1 MMVSQM
7 FDLYVLPTGRRA
19 FALRGVIAAAKGGG
33 HKELEKAARA
43 LLTREG
49 QVAAMEAAWA
59 TAAVTNKTVE
69 SAELRELDAD
79 LDRMVTGVRTTGE
92 TRLRALPR
100 TLRKSHGPAI
110 QAFLLKYFPNGA
122 QAITNQSYP
131 EEYESVLALVKS
143 MRTEDAAMVT
153 TLGLTPYLDD
163 IEAVLPAYLEA
174 IKASGKTPTAVA
186 YKSLQAGRAEAHE
199 GYCVLVAKIVA
210 GVEVAAARAALLE
223 PIVAQEEAMRAY
235 YARRAVVQ
243 DVDSTTGEPV
253 VTPSAPATPATPPD
267 GP

>member
-19 FALRGVIAAAKGGG
+19 FALRGLIEVAKDGG
-33 HKELEKAARA
+33 HKDLEKAARA

-49 QVAAMEAAWA
+49 QVAAMEAGWA
-59 TAAVTNKTVE
+59 TAAVTNKVVE

-100 TLRKSHGPAI
+100 ARKSDGPAI
-110 QAFLLKYFPNGA
+110 QAFLSKYFPNGA

-143 MRTEDAAMVT
+143 MRSQDGALVT

-163 IEAVLPAYLEA
+163 IEAVLPAYLAA

-186 YKSLQAGRAEAHE
+186 YKELQASRTEAHE
-199 GYCVLVAKIVA
+199 GYCLLVAKILA
-210 GVEVAAARAALLE
+210 GVEQVVARAALLE
-223 PIVAQEEAMRAY
+223 PILTQEAAMRAF

-243 DVDSTTGEPV
+243 DVDGETGETV
-253 VTPSAPATPATPPD
+253 ATPSVPATPAAPSVP
-267 GP
+267 